1 MKKNGVVYTP
11 ENIVNLL
18 LKEVDY
24 NGKKILK
31 KHVMENSCGD
41 GAFLI
46 KIVEKYCE
54 EFLLT
59 NSDIDKLVL
68 ELEKYIHGIE
78 IDKIEVEKTKKTEQK
93 DNPYGLTENT
103 VIGEIVDKYPYI
115 KEFMPTLSPTYKK
128 LMDPV
133 QYMIMS
139 KVATLDM
146 IAMRGGFPVEEI
158 IEKLSD
164 KIRAEENK

>member
-78 IDKIEVEKTKKTEQK
+78 IDKIEVEKTKKNL
-93 DNPYGLTENT
+93 DNIISKFTPKKVKWDINQGNSLL
-103 VIGEIVDKYPYI
+103 IKKY
-115 KEFMPTLSPTYKK
+115 
-128 LMDPV
+128 D
-133 QYMIMS
+133 
-139 KVATLDM
+139 
-146 IAMRGGFPVEEI
+146 
-158 IEKLSD
+158 
-164 KIRAEENK
+164 NN

>member
-46 KIVEKYCE
+46 KI
-54 EFLLT
+54 L
-59 NSDIDKLVL
+59 N
-68 ELEKYIHGIE
+68 
-78 IDKIEVEKTKKTEQK
+78 
-93 DNPYGLTENT
+93 
-103 VIGEIVDKYPYI
+103 
-115 KEFMPTLSPTYKK
+115 
-128 LMDPV
+128 
-133 QYMIMS
+133 
-139 KVATLDM
+139 
-146 IAMRGGFPVEEI
+146 
-158 IEKLSD
+158 
-164 KIRAEENK
+164 

>member
-78 IDKIEVEKTKKTEQK
+78 IDKIEVEKLKNLDNIISKFTPKK
-93 DNPYGLTENT
+93 
-103 VIGEIVDKYPYI
+103 
-115 KEFMPTLSPTYKK
+115 
-128 LMDPV
+128 
-133 QYMIMS
+133 
-139 KVATLDM
+139 
-146 IAMRGGFPVEEI
+146 
-158 IEKLSD
+158 
-164 KIRAEENK
+164 